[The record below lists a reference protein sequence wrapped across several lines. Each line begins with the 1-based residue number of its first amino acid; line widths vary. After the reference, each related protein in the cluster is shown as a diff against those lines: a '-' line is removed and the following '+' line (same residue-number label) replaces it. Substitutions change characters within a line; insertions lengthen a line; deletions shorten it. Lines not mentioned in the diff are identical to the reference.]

1 MPGGG
6 AGGFTGWLGDV
17 GGVITGLTGGG
28 DEEFT
33 DAIILLIFLLEETPH
48 LRLHFELVFIKSKK
62 PAIFFIM
69 MKSRTVVNSI
79 HE

>member
-33 DAIILLIFLLEETPH
+33 DAIILLIFFT
-48 LRLHFELVFIKSKK
+48 
-62 PAIFFIM
+62 
-69 MKSRTVVNSI
+69 
-79 HE
+79 